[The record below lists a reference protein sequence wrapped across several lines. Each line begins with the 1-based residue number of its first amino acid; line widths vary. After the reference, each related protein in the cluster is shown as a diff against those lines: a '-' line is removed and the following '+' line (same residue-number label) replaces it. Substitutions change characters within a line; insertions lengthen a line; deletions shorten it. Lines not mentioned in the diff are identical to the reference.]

1 MLNRLFSLKG
11 IVAVIKGKTN
21 YIPPPFP
28 PPRRGEGWEGVK
40 WSPDLLNKI
49 SRN

>member
-11 IVAVIKGKTN
+11 IVALITGKTN

-28 PPRRGEGWEGVK
+28 SPSEGGRLGGGEMV
-40 WSPDLLNKI
+40 P
-49 SRN
+49 